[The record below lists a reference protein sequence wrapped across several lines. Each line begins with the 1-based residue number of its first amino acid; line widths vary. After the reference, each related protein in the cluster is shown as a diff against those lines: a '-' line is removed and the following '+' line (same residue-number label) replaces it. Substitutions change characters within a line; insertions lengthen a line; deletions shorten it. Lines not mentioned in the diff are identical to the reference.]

1 MGASVGPSPASCQLG
16 FRHSGPVSR
25 KPQASREEGPA
36 RTRRAWRGAPRLRL
50 ASAADGNPDSWRN
63 QPNFQKA
70 AALASPDR
78 AQFSFHGVQCCPR
91 EAQGQW
97 QGTVPSGC
105 CPGSPRPQPAAL
117 LSGALI
123 STLGVSF
130 RGHVTPFN
138 QVQDSFQINYFFYS
152 KSYIH
157 SVDQKA
163 NKTQV
168 PRGAV
173 PCPRV
178 CTFSAP
184 APSRLYFSMKAG
196 PHGSVT
202 FPPARHDVF
211 GRRSVSVP
219 PRRLFKNALSRVTLR
234 RKCVT
239 IV

>member
-50 ASAADGNPDSWRN
+50 ASTADGNPDSWRN

-97 QGTVPSGC
+97 QGAVPSGS

-138 QVQDSFQINYFFYS
+138 QVQDSFQINYFFIPKVTYTLLTKKQTKPKCREAPS
-152 KSYIH
+152 P
-157 SVDQKA
+157 A
-163 NKTQV
+163 
-168 PRGAV
+168 
-173 PCPRV
+173 RV
-178 CTFSAP
+178 S
-184 APSRLYFSMKAG
+184 APSRLLLPRDFSMKAG

-202 FPPARHDVF
+202 FPPRTSRCVWSSF
-211 GRRSVSVP
+211 CVSTSTSS
-219 PRRLFKNALSRVTLR
+219 L
-234 RKCVT
+234 
-239 IV
+239 